1 MSYVLYFPVIS
12 SLYVPSSTMIM
23 GHNNSIQ
30 SFILVLW
37 LNCPEKQA
45 RMYSTSFYLNCT
57 AFNTNI
63 LTVTEKTVYY
73 ILIKIIIK
81 YMSMYTSPLL
91 KMQEIMN

>member
-1 MSYVLYFPVIS
+1 
-12 SLYVPSSTMIM
+12 MIM

-30 SFILVLW
+30 SFILVCCINSQMAIVLW

-57 AFNTNI
+57 VFNTNI

-73 ILIKIIIK
+73 IIIKKIIK